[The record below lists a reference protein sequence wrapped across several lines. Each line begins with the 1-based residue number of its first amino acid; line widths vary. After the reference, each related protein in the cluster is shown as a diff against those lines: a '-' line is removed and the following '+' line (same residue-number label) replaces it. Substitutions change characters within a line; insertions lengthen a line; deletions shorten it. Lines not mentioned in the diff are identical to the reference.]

1 MNLFVISDKQGSG
14 KTFISAGIAA
24 TMQSL
29 GYSVGYYKPVQTGAL
44 NQNGFITSQDV
55 TFIKKIDPNV
65 NTKVSYTFETDAIP
79 YLAAKKE
86 NTFIQPEV
94 LVKDL
99 LTLRKS
105 SDIVIV
111 EGNNGI
117 KTPFTE
123 NLKTTDFIKAIQAS
137 VLMVVE
143 PTHDALEKVLLTID
157 YLKHHGISPVGVILN
172 KYLKTPDL
180 NIQNM
185 PALIEE
191 YSGIP
196 IVGIVGYQ
204 SQFYPSGLIDTI
216 LHSVDLETVF
226 EINIPKL
233 NN

>member
-14 KTFISAGIAA
+14 KTFITAGIAA

-29 GYSVGYYKPVQTGAL
+29 GYSVGYYKPIQTGAL

-65 NTKVSYTFETDAIP
+65 NTIISYTFETDAIP
-79 YLAAKKE
+79 ILAAKKE
-86 NTFIQPEV
+86 NTVIQPEV

-143 PTHDALEKVLLTID
+143 PTHDALEKVLLTTD
-157 YLKHHGISPVGVILN
+157 YLRHHGIETVGIILN

-180 NIQNM
+180 NIQSM

-191 YSGIP
+191 YAGIP

-204 SQFYPSGLIDTI
+204 SNFYPSGLIDII
-216 LHSVDLETVF
+216 LHSVDLETIF
-226 EINIPKL
+226 NIKIPKL